1 MCQRRFSKTFAD
13 QVGLTPKVFCRV
25 LRFQR
30 ALTLA
35 FTTFVLFQ
43 VFNVFN
49 ARNEKG
55 TSFNAH
61 FFDNRMLWA
70 SLAGVIALQGIA
82 VHWPPAEAI
91 FGTGGM
97 TLADWGIAAGVAAS
111 VLILEEGRK
120 LALAVI
126 GRLRSTLMAAGRL

>member
-1 MCQRRFSKTFAD
+1 MM
-13 QVGLTPKVFCRV
+13 VGTLAV
-25 LRFQR
+25 LYYGLQSGTEQR

-49 ARNEKG
+49 ARSEKG

-61 FFDNRMLWA
+61 FFDNAMLWA
-70 SLAGVIALQGIA
+70 SLAGIIVLQAIA
-82 VHWPPAEAI
+82 VHWPPAQPI

-97 TLADWGIAAGVAAS
+97 TLADWGIATGVAAS
-111 VLILEEGRK
+111 VLHPRGRAQVHPCGAWA
-120 LALAVI
+120 LLLAVK
-126 GRLRSTLMAAGRL
+126 GNCLVSPWRSLG

>member
-1 MCQRRFSKTFAD
+1 MMAGTLA
-13 QVGLTPKVFCRV
+13 VLYYGLHTGTE
-25 LRFQR
+25 QR

-55 TSFNAH
+55 TAFNAR
-61 FFDNRMLWA
+61 FFDNLMLWN
-70 SLAGVIALQGIA
+70 SLATVVFLQAIA
-82 VHWPPAEAI
+82 VSWPPAQII

-97 TLADWGIAAGVAAS
+97 TLVDWGIATGVAAS
-111 VLILEEGRK
+111 TLLLEEGRK
-120 LALAVI
+120 YFAALLA
-126 GRLRSTLMAAGRL
+126 RLRPDPLHSSAC